1 MLAGVLVVAFPVSV
15 FSDLWSE
22 ELKKVKGFDDLLID
36 DDEDENE
43 DHEGDRRREKEAGQR
58 VNDESHH
65 NNTAPNVNSIR
76 RRQYSDDAKTDAEL
90 EFLSSNAKYVVL
102 EKKDLDEILSSLRE
116 IHEHQGQIK
125 CILKKYYHVEN

>member
-36 DDEDENE
+36 DDEDEND
-43 DHEGDRRREKEAGQR
+43 DHEGDRRREKEAGQQ

-65 NNTAPNVNSIR
+65 NNTAPNANPIR